1 MKFAII
7 AAGEGSRLAQE
18 GVAEPKPLVRIG
30 GECLIDR
37 LIRIFTRCGADEIV
51 VIVNNLTTR
60 VQEHLK
66 TLHAEVPLRMVVKTT
81 AGSMHSFNELAPY
94 LSDGPFCLTTVDTIF
109 REEEFA
115 QYIEAF
121 RTSGADGM
129 MAVTDYID
137 DESPLYVSTD
147 EHRRI
152 TGFHDTLDKFRA
164 SEVAETS
171 ECKYISGGI
180 YCLTPVAIEVLRDCM
195 ASGKV
200 RMREFQRG
208 LVAHGC
214 RLQAYPMGKI
224 LDVDHV
230 ADIAKAEEYL
240 NGQA

>member
-18 GVAEPKPLVRIG
+18 GVEEPKPLVRVG

-37 LIRIFTRCGADEIV
+37 LIRIFTVCGAEEIV

-66 TLHAEVPLRMVVKTT
+66 TLQTKVPLRMVVKTT

-94 LSDGPFCLTTVDTIF
+94 LEDGPFCLTTVDTIF
-109 REEEFA
+109 REGEFA
-115 QYIEAF
+115 EYIEAF

-147 EHRRI
+147 AERRI
-152 TGFHDTLDKFRA
+152 TGFHDTRAKFEESA
-164 SEVAETS
+164 VAATS

-180 YCLTPVAIEVLRDCM
+180 YCLTPVAIRVLHDCM
-195 ASGKV
+195 ESGKV
-200 RMREFQRG
+200 RMREFQRA
-208 LVAHGC
+208 LVEHGC
-214 RLQAYPMGKI
+214 KLQAYPLGKI
-224 LDVDHV
+224 LDVDH
-230 ADIAKAEEYL
+230 ASDIAKAEHYL
-240 NGQA
+240 SGEE